1 MSDDDYPYP
10 ELEKTLIE
18 IEEPEESN
26 NNDEDILPV
35 IIDLEEKEEEIDI
48 NQSVENI
55 YRKIREKLISVIRRK
70 FHED

>member
-26 NNDEDILPV
+26 QDEDILPV
-35 IIDLEEKEEEIDI
+35 IIDLEEKEDEIDI
-48 NQSVENI
+48 NQSIENI
-55 YRKIREKLISVIRRK
+55 YKKIREKLISVIRRK
-70 FHED
+70 IL